1 MKEQKSKFSVYDN
14 TIRYFL
20 VFLVIALC
28 LYIMLPFLDIILWSV
43 ILAIAMFPTHKKL
56 SEFMGG
62 KPKLASV
69 IVIFSIMVFFIVPTL
84 FLVGSLV
91 EEVKVLELRYEQGT
105 LVPPPSEK
113 VKEWPVIGTE
123 VYYYWLQAS
132 ADIKQFFLKHEAKL
146 IDYGS
151 KVAKG
156 IFGTISGIVHFIL
169 SFIIA
174 GVLLAIGGTRKHMRE
189 FFRKVGGKKGDEFA
203 DMINK
208 TVGSVVRGILG
219 ESMVMAMLN
228 GIVFLLA
235 GVPFAAFW
243 ALLAFI
249 FAVLQIPVM
258 IISLGVM
265 IYLFTAKTIV
275 VAIIWSVTLVLVG
288 LSDNVLTPLMLGK
301 RAPVPMPVIFI
312 GVLGGFMVFGFIGL
326 FTGAIIISL
335 GYSLYLTWFNA
346 DNENI
351 KSEEITNN
359 E

>member
-1 MKEQKSKFSVYDN
+1 M
-14 TIRYFL
+14 

-28 LYIMLPFLDIILWSV
+28 LYIMLPFLGIILWSV
-43 ILAIAMFPTHKKL
+43 ILAIAIFPAHKKL

-62 KPKLASV
+62 RPKLASV
-69 IVIFSIMVFFIVPTL
+69 IVIFSIMVIFIVPTIL
-84 FLVGSLV
+84 LMSSFVD
-91 EEVKVLELRYEQGT
+91 EVKIFQVKYEQGT
-105 LVPPPSEK
+105 LLPPPSEE
-113 VKEWPVIGTE
+113 VKKWPVIGTE
-123 VYYYWLQAS
+123 VYNYWLEAS
-132 ADIKQFFLKHEAKL
+132 ADMKQFFMNHQDKL
-146 IDYGS
+146 MEYGS
-151 KVAKG
+151 KLAKG
-156 IFGTISGIVHFIL
+156 FLGTVSGIIHFII
-169 SFIIA
+169 SFLIA
-174 GVLLAIGGTRKHMRE
+174 GVLLAVGGTTKHMHK

-203 DMINK
+203 NMINK

-219 ESMVMAMLN
+219 ESMVMALLN
-228 GIVFLLA
+228 GTVFLLA

-265 IYLFTAKTIV
+265 IYLFTAKTAI
-275 VAIIWSVTLVLVG
+275 VAIIWSITLILVG
-288 LSDNVLTPLMLGK
+288 LSDNILTPLMLGK

-326 FTGAIIISL
+326 FTGAIVMSL
-335 GYSLYLTWFNA
+335 GYSLYLLWFNA

-351 KSEEITNN
+351 EIEEIANK

>member
-1 MKEQKSKFSVYDN
+1 
-14 TIRYFL
+14 
-20 VFLVIALC
+20 
-28 LYIMLPFLDIILWSV
+28 MLPFLGIILWSV

-91 EEVKVLELRYEQGT
+91 EEVKVLELKYEQGT

-113 VKEWPVIGTE
+113 VKEWPVVGKE
-123 VYYYWLQAS
+123 VYDYWLQAS

-146 IDYGS
+146 IEYGS

-156 IFGTISGIVHFIL
+156 ILGTISGIVHFIL

-189 FFRKVGGKKGDEFA
+189 FFRKVGGQKGDEFA

-219 ESMVMAMLN
+219 ESMVMAILN

-265 IYLFTAKTIV
+265 IYLFTVKTVV

>member
-1 MKEQKSKFSVYDN
+1 MKDQTSKFSVYDK

-28 LYIMLPFLDIILWSV
+28 LYIMLPFLGIILWSV
-43 ILAIAMFPTHKKL
+43 ILAIAMFPAHKKL
-56 SEFMGG
+56 SEYMGG

-69 IVIFSIMVFFIVPTL
+69 IVISSIMIIFIVPTL

-91 EEVKVLELRYEQGT
+91 EEVKVLELQYEQGT
-105 LVPPPSEK
+105 PIPPPSEK
-113 VKEWPVIGTE
+113 VKELPVVGKE
-123 VYYYWLQAS
+123 VYDFWLEAS
-132 ADIKQFFLKHEAKL
+132 ADIKQFIIKHEAKVL
-146 IDYGS
+146 EYVG
-151 KVAKG
+151 KVAMG
-156 IFGTISGIVHFIL
+156 ILGTISGIVHFII
-169 SFIIA
+169 SFLIA

-219 ESMVMAMLN
+219 ESMVMAILN
-228 GIVFLLA
+228 GIVFLLS
-235 GVPFAAFW
+235 GVPFAALW

-265 IYLFTAKTIV
+265 IYFFTVKTTI
-275 VAIIWSVTLVLVG
+275 VAIIWSVTLILVG
-288 LSDNVLTPLMLGK
+288 LSDNILTPLMLGK

-326 FTGAIIISL
+326 FTGAIVMSL
-335 GYSLYLTWFNA
+335 GYSLYILWFNA
-346 DNENI
+346 TDENSH
-351 KSEEITNN
+351 SEEITNN

>member
-1 MKEQKSKFSVYDN
+1 MKNHVSQFSVYDK

-28 LYIMLPFLDIILWSV
+28 LYIMLPFLGIILWSV

-56 SEFMGG
+56 SDFMGG

-69 IVIFSIMVFFIVPTL
+69 IVIFSIMVIFIIPTVL
-84 FLVGSLV
+84 LMSSFVD
-91 EEVKVLELRYEQGT
+91 EVKVLQLKYEQGT
-105 LVPPPSEK
+105 LLPPPSEK
-113 VKEWPVIGTE
+113 IKAWPVIGTE
-123 VYYYWLQAS
+123 VYDYWLDAS
-132 ADIKQFFLKHEAKL
+132 ADIKQFFMKHKDKL
-146 IDYGS
+146 MEYGS
-151 KVAKG
+151 KLAKG
-156 IFGTISGIVHFIL
+156 ILGTVSGIVHIII
-169 SFIIA
+169 SFLIA
-174 GVLLAIGGTRKHMRE
+174 GVLLAIGGTRKHMHE

-203 DMINK
+203 EMINK

-219 ESMVMAMLN
+219 ESMVMALLN
-228 GIVFLLA
+228 GTVFLLA

-265 IYLFTAKTIV
+265 IYLFTVKTAI
-275 VAIIWSVTLVLVG
+275 VAIIWSITLILVG
-288 LSDNVLTPLMLGK
+288 LSDNILTPLMLGK

-312 GVLGGFMVFGFIGL
+312 GVLGGFIVFGFIGL
-326 FTGAIIISL
+326 FTGAVVMSL
-335 GYSLYLTWFNA
+335 GYSLYLLWFNA
-346 DNENI
+346 ENENND
-351 KSEEITNN
+351 SEEITYN

>member
-28 LYIMLPFLDIILWSV
+28 LYIMLPFLGIILWSV

-84 FLVGSLV
+84 FLLGSLV
-91 EEVKVLELRYEQGT
+91 EEVKILELKYEQGT
-105 LVPPPSEK
+105 LLPPPSEK
-113 VKEWPVIGTE
+113 IKAWPVIGTE
-123 VYYYWLQAS
+123 VYDFWLEAS

-146 IDYGS
+146 IEYGG

-156 IFGTISGIVHFIL
+156 ILGTVSGIVHFII
-169 SFIIA
+169 SFLIA

-219 ESMVMAMLN
+219 ESMVMAILH

-265 IYLFTAKTIV
+265 IYLFTVKTTI
-275 VAIIWSVTLVLVG
+275 VAIIWTVTLVLVG
-288 LSDNVLTPLMLGK
+288 LSDNILTPLMLGK

-351 KSEEITNN
+351 NNEEITNS